1 MTTASRLSYKNAT
14 VALCAINVLAVALL
28 LRSHF
33 SSWPRIAGGHRFDS
47 ALGKLSGKTG
57 FYSLAAQLRYI
68 WESEELRRAMEP
80 VDLIRRVKEIEQEA
94 YGEPGMSATQEGT
107 AAVDLSKR
115 LKDLR
120 QGNDGSSQRALEE
133 WRKRKMERARQR
145 AIEKDG
151 MMPGAKTP

>member
-1 MTTASRLSYKNAT
+1 MDAQTTWRTGAAVSRLSYRNAT
-14 VALCAINVLAVALL
+14 VAVCAINVLAVALL
-28 LRSHF
+28 LRNHF
-33 SSWPRIAGGHRFDS
+33 SSWPRLAGGHRFDS
-47 ALGKLSGKTG
+47 
-57 FYSLAAQLRYI
+57 AQLRYI

-80 VDLIRRVKEIEQEA
+80 VDLIKRVKEIEQEA
-94 YGEPGMSATQEGT
+94 YGEHGMSTQEDAKQT

-120 QGNDGSSQRALEE
+120 QGNDGSSPKALEE

-151 MMPGAKTP
+151 IMPGARTQ